1 METADQRT
9 VLVVDDEPIIREL
22 LADVLRDNGYHVM
35 EAQDGAAAIR
45 ALDHHGLPAQHLCG
59 VLLDMMLPEV
69 DGLGVLRHLASVGAS
84 VPVVA
89 MSANRSSLGAA
100 VAAGAKSAVPKPFDI
115 DALMATVML
124 LCKAHSG

>member
-69 DGLGVLRHLASVGAS
+69 DGLGCC
-84 VPVVA
+84 
-89 MSANRSSLGAA
+89 
-100 VAAGAKSAVPKPFDI
+100 
-115 DALMATVML
+115 ATSRP
-124 LCKAHSG
+124 SGPPSR